1 MLLSGYCT
9 NLNGDIM
16 KKIIFE
22 IIGLMV
28 IFIFNIVYS
37 YYNIT
42 QYDLIKS
49 CILGVVIDIPLYI
62 IITIANRKSKKKKNK
77 NQNKDNEE

>member
-1 MLLSGYCT
+1 MLLSGFYT
-9 NLNGDIM
+9 KIKRDIM

-22 IIGLMV
+22 IIGLIV
-28 IFIFNIVYS
+28 IFIFNVVYS

-62 IITIANRKSKKKKNK
+62 IITIANRKSKKSKD
-77 NQNKDNEE
+77 KDNKE